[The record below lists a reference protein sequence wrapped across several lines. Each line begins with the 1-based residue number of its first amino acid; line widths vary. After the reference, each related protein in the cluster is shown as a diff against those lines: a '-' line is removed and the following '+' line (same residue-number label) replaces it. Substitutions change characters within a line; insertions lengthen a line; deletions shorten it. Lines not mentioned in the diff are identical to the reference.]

1 MQPPLPGD
9 RSRAVAVVNVLE
21 SRRAGHR
28 PRWQGI
34 APARPIDRASQT
46 TGTGS
51 TLASARDR
59 MHANQRRRAG
69 RIAVALVGVAGVLLI
84 SRSGALAPR
93 DSTERVVE
101 RVVERGRGPVPAS
114 YVGLHIHHAG
124 AGTAWPSAAFAS
136 WRLWDAYVAW
146 PWLEPSRGAWQWEI
160 ADRLVTLAGE
170 HQIEVLL
177 PLGLSPTWASA
188 RPTEPSAYGRPGL
201 SAEPADLG
209 DWRRYVETVA
219 SRYAGRVHL
228 YEIWNE
234 PNLAEFYTGDVAA
247 MVRLCREAYAI
258 VKRIDPAA
266 RVVSPAATGAAGV
279 PWLDRFLA
287 AGGAGCFDV
296 VGFHFY
302 VMPDAAE
309 TIVPLIARVQDVMQA
324 RGVGARPLW
333 NTETGWYVAR
343 APHAAGADHPGALS
357 ESLAAATVA
366 RALVLARAAG
376 VERFYW
382 YAWDNENTGLADR
395 DGVARAPGRA
405 LAEVER
411 WLVGAQLDGCRRV
424 SSGAWLCGLTREGR
438 GQWIVWHPGGR
449 ADLPNPPRWRI
460 ATRRDLGGTVQ
471 PVRADAPT
479 IEIGPA
485 PQLLEPRP

>member
-1 MQPPLPGD
+1 
-9 RSRAVAVVNVLE
+9 
-21 SRRAGHR
+21 
-28 PRWQGI
+28 
-34 APARPIDRASQT
+34 
-46 TGTGS
+46 
-51 TLASARDR
+51 
-59 MHANQRRRAG
+59 MHANQRRRARRG
-69 RIAVALVGVAGVLLI
+69 ATVVLGAAAVLLV
-84 SRSGALAPR
+84 SRTGALAPR
-93 DSTERVVE
+93 DATELI
-101 RVVERGRGPVPAS
+101 VERGRGPVPAS
-114 YVGLHIHHAG
+114 YVGLHIHRAG

-136 WRLWDAYVAW
+136 WRLWDAHVAW
-146 PWLEPSRGAWQWEI
+146 PWLEPSRGTWQWEI
-160 ADRLVTLAGE
+160 ADRLVTLAVE
-170 HQIEVLL
+170 HQVEVLL

-201 SAEPADLG
+201 SAEPADLA

-219 SRYAGRVHL
+219 RRYAGRVHL

-234 PNLAEFYTGDVAA
+234 PNLRDFYTGDVAG

-266 RVVSPAATGAAGV
+266 RVVSPAATATAGV

-302 VMPDAAE
+302 VMPDAPEAM
-309 TIVPLIARVQDVMQA
+309 VPLIARVQDVMQA
-324 RGVGARPLW
+324 RGVGDRPLW

-343 APHAAGADHPGALS
+343 APHAAAGGTDHPDALS
-357 ESLAAATVA
+357 ESLATATVA

-382 YAWDNENTGLADR
+382 YAWDNENTGLAGR

-411 WLVGAQLDGCRRV
+411 WLVGAQLDGCRRA
-424 SSGAWLCGLTREGR
+424 SSGVWLCGLTRDGR
-438 GQWIVWHPGGR
+438 GQWIAWHPGGR
-449 ADLPNPPRWRI
+449 AELPVAPRWRI
-460 ATRRDLGGTVQ
+460 ASRRDLDGTVR
-471 PVRADAPT
+471 PVRADAT
-479 IEIGPA
+479 AIEIGPA